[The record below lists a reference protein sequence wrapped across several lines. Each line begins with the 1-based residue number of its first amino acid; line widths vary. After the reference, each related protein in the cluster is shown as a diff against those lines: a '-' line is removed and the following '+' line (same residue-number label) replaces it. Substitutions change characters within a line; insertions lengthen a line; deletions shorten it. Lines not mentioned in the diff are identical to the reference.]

1 MEPPHV
7 EPPPP
12 PPPAAPFDPVARPKA
27 GGGCP
32 KPLVIGCVAV
42 LLIGGIAL
50 LAGFLYI
57 ANNAAGVLQWSLNQM
72 ENGVMAQLPGDVTP
86 EERDRLRMAFAEVGS
101 GLKSGR
107 ITPEQF
113 QPVQFK
119 ILELVRKGK
128 SVTRQDILDLT
139 QGLEK
144 VARKA
149 DAPPQTG
156 TAPPP

>member
-1 MEPPHV
+1 
-7 EPPPP
+7 
-12 PPPAAPFDPVARPKA
+12 
-27 GGGCP
+27 
-32 KPLVIGCVAV
+32 VAV

-50 LAGFLYI
+50 LAGFLYV
-57 ANNAAGVLQWSLNQM
+57 AKHASGVLQWSLNQM

-86 EERDRLRMAFAEVGS
+86 EERDRLRLAFTEVGS

-139 QGLEK
+139 QALEG
-144 VARKA
+144 AAGKA
-149 DAPPQTG
+149 GTAPRTG

>member
-1 MEPPHV
+1 MEPPRV
-7 EPPPP
+7 EPPP

-50 LAGFLYI
+50 LAGFLYV
-57 ANNAAGVLQWSLNQM
+57 AKHASGVLQWSLNQM

-139 QGLEK
+139 RALEGAASK
-144 VARKA
+144 QA
-149 DAPPQTG
+149 DAPPSAG